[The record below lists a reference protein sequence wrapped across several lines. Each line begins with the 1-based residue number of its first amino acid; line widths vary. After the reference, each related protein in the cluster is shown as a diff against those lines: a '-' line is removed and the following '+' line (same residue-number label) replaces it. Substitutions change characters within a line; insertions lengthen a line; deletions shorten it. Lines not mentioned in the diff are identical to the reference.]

1 MKNRMLR
8 GLRQKPRDPIAES
21 VVYNQDITPRE
32 VLLVDNSGRPQ
43 SMTTAQAMR
52 IAQDQ
57 GLDLVLVNAQ
67 AQPPVAKI
75 MDAKKHIYNLRQA
88 KKEQDR
94 SARQNAIHVK
104 EIQLRPVTDSHD
116 LAVKQKNAQMF
127 LNEQNKVKVV
137 VKFRGREVR
146 HSHIGIQLIQ
156 TFINGLENYKLEKIP
171 EMQGNHITAII
182 SPVK

>member
-21 VVYNQDITPRE
+21 VIYNQAITQRE
-32 VLLVDNSGRPQ
+32 VLLVEADAKPTN
-43 SMTTAQAMR
+43 MATAQAIR
-52 IAQDQ
+52 IAQNQ

-67 AQPPVAKI
+67 SQPPVAKI

-94 SARQNAIHVK
+94 TARQNTIHVK

-116 LAVKQKNAQMF
+116 LQVKQKNAQAF
-127 LNEQNKVKVV
+127 LNEHNKVKVV
-137 VKFRGREVR
+137 MKFRGREVR
-146 HSHIGIQLIQ
+146 HSEIGIQLIQ
-156 TFINGLENYKLEKIP
+156 TFIDGLQNCRLEKNP
-171 EMQGNHITAII
+171 EMQGNNITAIVG
-182 SPVK
+182 PVK

>member
-1 MKNRMLR
+1 
-8 GLRQKPRDPIAES
+8 
-21 VVYNQDITPRE
+21 
-32 VLLVDNSGRPQ
+32 
-43 SMTTAQAMR
+43 
-52 IAQDQ
+52 
-57 GLDLVLVNAQ
+57 
-67 AQPPVAKI
+67 

>member
-21 VVYNQDITPRE
+21 VVYNQAITQRE
-32 VLLVDNSGRPQ
+32 VLVVEPGSAPQ
-43 SMTTAQAMR
+43 TMSTAHAMR
-52 IAQDQ
+52 RAQEQ

-67 AQPPVAKI
+67 AQPPVAKF

-94 SARQNAIHVK
+94 AARQNAIQIK

-116 LAVKQKNAQMF
+116 LQTKQKNAQSF

-137 VKFRGREVR
+137 MKFRGREVR
-146 HSHIGIQLIQ
+146 HSELGIQLIQ
-156 TFINGLENYKLEKIP
+156 TFISGLQNYKLEKHP
-171 EMQGNHITAII
+171 EMQGNHITAVI

>member
-137 VKFRGREVR
+137 MKFRGREVR
-146 HSHIGIQLIQ
+146 HSDIGIQLIQ

>member
-21 VVYNQDITPRE
+21 VVYNQAITPRE

-43 SMTTAQAMR
+43 SMSTAQAMR

-94 SARQNAIHVK
+94 AARQNAIHVK

-116 LAVKQKNAQMF
+116 LAVKQKNAQAF

-137 VKFRGREVR
+137 MKFRGREVR
-146 HSHIGIQLIQ
+146 HSAIGIQLIQ
-156 TFINGLENYKLEKIP
+156 TFISGLQNYKLEKTP

-182 SPVK
+182 TPVK

>member
-8 GLRQKPRDPIAES
+8 GLRQKPRDPIADS
-21 VVYNQDITPRE
+21 VVYNQAITPRE
-32 VLLVDNSGRPQ
+32 VLLVDNSGRPE
-43 SMTTAQAMR
+43 SMSTVQAMK

-94 SARQNAIHVK
+94 AARQNAIHVK

-116 LAVKQKNAQMF
+116 LAVKQKNAQAF

-137 VKFRGREVR
+137 MKFRGREVR
-146 HSHIGIQLIQ
+146 HSAIGIQLIQ
-156 TFINGLENYKLEKIP
+156 TFISGLQNYKLEKNP

-182 SPVK
+182 TPVK